1 MKKLFLVAAFV
12 LSSVASFA
20 QQAAGTFTLQPKV
33 GLNVASMTELD
44 GSDPRIG
51 LAVGAEG
58 QYQFSDLVGVSF
70 GLLYSQQGATGE
82 FNFMGINADQTMKLD
97 YINVPILANVYLT
110 KGLAVKVGVQPGFNV
125 GNSVTVDGN
134 TMSSS
139 KKDYDGIKSVALSIP
154 VGLSYEISN
163 VVLDARYNWGVT
175 KAFDGL
181 DSKNSVFQV
190 TIGYKFQL

>member
-1 MKKLFLVAAFV
+1 MKKFLVSALMLLAA
-12 LSSVASFA
+12 STTTFA
-20 QQAAGTFTLQPKV
+20 QNAVGSFSLQPKA
-33 GLNVASMTELD
+33 GISIADMTD
-44 GSDPRIG
+44 TQGTTSRIG
-51 LAVGAEG
+51 FVGGLEG
-58 QYQFSDLVGVSF
+58 EYQASDIFSLSLGVN
-70 GLLYSQQGATGE
+70 YSQEG
-82 FNFMGINADQTMKLD
+82 FKMKNSDNKIKLD

>member
-1 MKKLFLVAAFV
+1 MK
-12 LSSVASFA
+12 
-20 QQAAGTFTLQPKV
+20 
-33 GLNVASMTELD
+33 N
-44 GSDPRIG
+44 SDNKI
-51 LAVGAEG
+51 
-58 QYQFSDLVGVSF
+58 
-70 GLLYSQQGATGE
+70 
-82 FNFMGINADQTMKLD
+82 KLD

>member
-82 FNFMGINADQTMKLD
+82 FSLGSLKEDHTLKLD
-97 YINVPILANVYLT
+97 YINVPILANVYLY
-110 KGLAVKVGVQPGFNV
+110 KGLAVKLGIQPGFKV
-125 GNSVTVDGN
+125 NS
-134 TMSSS
+134 SIKSS
-139 KKDYDGIKSVALSIP
+139 KLDHPVDLDGVKGFDFSIP
-154 VGLSYEISN
+154 VGLSYEFSN
-163 VVLDARYNWGVT
+163 VVFDARYNFGCT
-175 KAFDGL
+175 KTFEKFDCRH
-181 DSKNSVFQV
+181 SVFQFTV
-190 TIGYKFQL
+190 GYKFAL

>member
-1 MKKLFLVAAFV
+1 MAAFV

-97 YINVPILANVYLT
+97 YINVPILANVYLY
-110 KGLAVKVGVQPGFNV
+110 KGLAVKLGIQPAFKVNSSV
-125 GNSVTVDGN
+125 KTTVNGNS
-134 TMSSS
+134 
-139 KKDYDGIKSVALSIP
+139 KSVDLDGVKGFDFSIP
-154 VGLSYEISN
+154 VGLSYEFSN
-163 VVLDARYNWGVT
+163 VVFDARYNFGCT
-175 KAFDGL
+175 KTFEKL
-181 DSKNSVFQV
+181 DCRHSVFQFTV
-190 TIGYKFQL
+190 GYKFAL

>member
-1 MKKLFLVAAFV
+1 MKKFLVSALMLFAA
-12 LSSVASFA
+12 STATFA
-20 QQAAGTFTLQPKV
+20 QHAVGSFSLQPKV
-33 GLNVASMTELD
+33 GISIADMTD
-44 GSDPRIG
+44 TQGTTSRIG
-51 LAVGAEG
+51 FVGGLEG
-58 QYQFSDLVGVSF
+58 EYQAADIFSLSVGVN
-70 GLLYSQQGATGE
+70 YSQEG
-82 FNFMGINADQTMKLD
+82 FKMKNSDNKVKLD
-97 YINVPILANVYLT
+97 YVNVPILANVYLT

-125 GNSVTVDGN
+125 GNSVTINGQ
-134 TMSSS
+134 TESSS

-175 KAFDGL
+175 KAFDAL

>member
-1 MKKLFLVAAFV
+1 MKKFLASALMLLAA
-12 LSSVASFA
+12 STTTFA
-20 QQAAGTFTLQPKV
+20 QNAVGSFSLQPKA
-33 GLNVASMTELD
+33 GISIADMTD
-44 GSDPRIG
+44 IQGTTSRIG
-51 LAVGAEG
+51 FVGGLEG
-58 QYQFSDLVGVSF
+58 EYQASDIFSLSLGVN
-70 GLLYSQQGATGE
+70 YSQEG
-82 FNFMGINADQTMKLD
+82 FKMKNSDNKIKLD

-110 KGLAVKVGVQPGFNV
+110 KGLAVKVGVQPAFNV

-134 TMSSS
+134 TTSSS

>member
-82 FNFMGINADQTMKLD
+82 FNFMGIDADQTMKLD
-97 YINVPILANVYLT
+97 YINVPILANVYLY
-110 KGLAVKVGVQPGFNV
+110 KGLAVKLGIQPGFNV
-125 GNSVTVDGN
+125 THKASAEVEGTKV
-134 TMSSS
+134 SSDLS
-139 KKDYDGIKSVALSIP
+139 GVKSVDFSIP
-154 VGLSYEISN
+154 VGLSYEFSN
-163 VVLDARYNWGVT
+163 VVFDARYNFGCT
-175 KAFDGL
+175 KTFEKA
-181 DSKNSVFQV
+181 DSRHSVFQFTV
-190 TIGYKFQL
+190 GYKFAL

>member
-1 MKKLFLVAAFV
+1 MKKLFLMAAFV

-82 FNFMGINADQTMKLD
+82 FSLMGFKGDKTLKLD
-97 YINVPILANVYLT
+97 YINVPILANVYLY
-110 KGLAVKVGVQPGFNV
+110 KGLAVKLGIQPAFKVNSSLKTSAYGKSGSVDLDDVKGF
-125 GNSVTVDGN
+125 DF
-134 TMSSS
+134 
-139 KKDYDGIKSVALSIP
+139 SIP

-163 VVLDARYNWGVT
+163 VVLDARYNFGCT
-175 KAFDGL
+175 KIADNV
-181 DSKNSVFQV
+181 DCRNSVFQF
-190 TIGYKFQL
+190 TLGYKFAL

>member
-1 MKKLFLVAAFV
+1 MKKFLASALMLLAA
-12 LSSVASFA
+12 STTTFA
-20 QQAAGTFTLQPKV
+20 QNAVGSFSLQPKA
-33 GLNVASMTELD
+33 GISIADMTD
-44 GSDPRIG
+44 TQGTTSRIG
-51 LAVGAEG
+51 FVGGLEG
-58 QYQFSDLVGVSF
+58 EYQASDIFSLSLGVN
-70 GLLYSQQGATGE
+70 YSQEG
-82 FNFMGINADQTMKLD
+82 FKMKNFDNKIKLD

>member
-1 MKKLFLVAAFV
+1 MAAFV

-70 GLLYSQQGATGE
+70 GLLYSTRSRALPASSTLW
-82 FNFMGINADQTMKLD
+82 A
-97 YINVPILANVYLT
+97 LT
-110 KGLAVKVGVQPGFNV
+110 PTRQ
-125 GNSVTVDGN
+125 
-134 TMSSS
+134 
-139 KKDYDGIKSVALSIP
+139 
-154 VGLSYEISN
+154 
-163 VVLDARYNWGVT
+163 
-175 KAFDGL
+175 
-181 DSKNSVFQV
+181 
-190 TIGYKFQL
+190 

>member
-1 MKKLFLVAAFV
+1 MKKFLASALMLLAA
-12 LSSVASFA
+12 STTTFA
-20 QQAAGTFTLQPKV
+20 QNAVGSFSLQPKA
-33 GLNVASMTELD
+33 GISIADMTD
-44 GSDPRIG
+44 TQGTTSRIG
-51 LAVGAEG
+51 FVGGLEG
-58 QYQFSDLVGVSF
+58 EYQASDIFSLSLGVN
-70 GLLYSQQGATGE
+70 YSQEG
-82 FNFMGINADQTMKLD
+82 FKMKNSDNKIKLD

-110 KGLAVKVGVQPGFNV
+110 KGLAVKVGVQPGFNI

>member
-1 MKKLFLVAAFV
+1 MAAFV

-82 FNFMGINADQTMKLD
+82 FNFMGINADQTMKLTTSTYLSSPT
-97 YINVPILANVYLT
+97 YISTRVSPLS
-110 KGLAVKVGVQPGFNV
+110 
-125 GNSVTVDGN
+125 SV
-134 TMSSS
+134 SSRRS
-139 KKDYDGIKSVALSIP
+139 
-154 VGLSYEISN
+154 
-163 VVLDARYNWGVT
+163 R
-175 KAFDGL
+175 
-181 DSKNSVFQV
+181 
-190 TIGYKFQL
+190 